1 MGHENRPAPPGV
13 NPDIP
18 SPARIWNAFLGGK
31 DNFESD
37 RRAMR
42 VVLDDMPSVAAA
54 AKLTRRFQADAVRML
69 IDQGV
74 RQFLDIGTG
83 LPVAEAV
90 HETAQRL
97 APESRVV
104 YVDNDPLALVHAT
117 ALLTSSPEGACAYID
132 ADLREPGT
140 ILARAAE
147 TLDFEQ
153 PVAVVLMMILHFL
166 PDDDDPWAIVRRL
179 MQGIRA
185 DKYLVVA
192 HVGADITPG
201 PAASAA
207 AKYNKASSVPIRIR
221 PRGEVERFFTGAGL
235 EMLPPGL
242 VPVARWWPE
251 ETDELPQDANAHVGI
266 GWRPAHPG
274 QTRASRSGTRRMRP
288 WLPG

>member
-1 MGHENRPAPPGV
+1 MAWP
-13 NPDIP
+13 
-18 SPARIWNAFLGGK
+18 
-31 DNFESD
+31 
-37 RRAMR
+37 
-42 VVLDDMPSVAAA
+42 
-54 AKLTRRFQADAVRML
+54 VRCRSGSN
-69 IDQGV
+69 ISEG
-74 RQFLDIGTG
+74 
-83 LPVAEAV
+83 PVAQF
-90 HETAQRL
+90 T
-97 APESRVV
+97 
-104 YVDNDPLALVHAT
+104 
-117 ALLTSSPEGACAYID
+117 
-132 ADLREPGT
+132 
-140 ILARAAE
+140 
-147 TLDFEQ
+147 Q
-153 PVAVVLMMILHFL
+153 PVAVVMMMILHFL
-166 PDDDDPWAIVRRL
+166 PDEDDPWGIVRRL

-274 QTRASRSGTRRMRP
+274 QTRA
-288 WLPG
+288 